1 MQCTVKIFE
10 HAFVVCFPREPR
22 ELFQSDLMINY
33 NYFWYVQYFKVSVY
47 FLCIVCHFGCL
58 ELLNVWLRSCIKCIF
73 LNKFLMPS
81 WWFSSCFSTIDR
93 QALGILNFFFLLKI
107 FNFCEQNCNSGIW
120 LKYGRLCENESS
132 IFFSEIRFYWLF
144 WLFHGRFTS
153 WMVFNNAHE

>member
-1 MQCTVKIFE
+1 MKWKTKKTTCVFLYIKYGKFWSVSQGHYVEHKPLISEEWCTVKIFE

-81 WWFSSCFSTIDR
+81 WM
-93 QALGILNFFFLLKI
+93 ILFLFL
-107 FNFCEQNCNSGIW
+107 NHW
-120 LKYGRLCENESS
+120 
-132 IFFSEIRFYWLF
+132 
-144 WLFHGRFTS
+144 
-153 WMVFNNAHE
+153 